1 MCTVMCEVVLFP
13 FSVQFTE
20 PTGRPG
26 FSCWTTTGKQLDCDT
41 GDGFAGVLV
50 LIKRVGNGFLSCS
63 ACCMLIVPAG

>member
-1 MCTVMCEVVLFP
+1 MCEVVFFP

-26 FSCWTTTGKQLDCDT
+26 FSCKQLICDT
-41 GDGFAGVLV
+41 GAGFAGVLV
-50 LIKRVGNGFLSCS
+50 LTKRVGDGFLSCS

>member
-1 MCTVMCEVVLFP
+1 MCEVVFFS

-26 FSCWTTTGKQLDCDT
+26 FSCWTTTGNQLICDT

-50 LIKRVGNGFLSCS
+50 LTKRVSNGFLSCS